1 MSQFQFEYR
10 GGRLKLLEPD
20 DLRVAAPVDGAVTQ
34 SRSLR
39 SRQKAKKAKAAERK
53 AVAAEEEF
61 RMIQAFLAS
70 HNFKDVNQ
78 PKYGLFGFR
87 WSYPLHQAV
96 KEKLFRIAEA
106 LVKSGANLW
115 AKDSSGKTALDF
127 AEQDVQCRLLI
138 LHHDLR
144 RTLKPS
150 KPLKPF
156 GPAQQSTP

>member
-10 GGRLKLLEPD
+10 GGRLKLVEPD
-20 DLRVAAPVDGAVTQ
+20 DLRFVAPVGGAVTQ
-34 SRSLR
+34 SRR
-39 SRQKAKKAKAAERK
+39 RQKAKDAKAAERK
-53 AVAAEEEF
+53 AVAAEEEEF
-61 RMIQAFLAS
+61 RMIQGFLAS
-70 HNFKDVNQ
+70 HSFKDVNQ